1 MPEGASAISDTIYT
15 RRAEYHDP
23 ANAFAFQWSR
33 VPRRQFL
40 EERDRALDTATGTA
54 EILLDS
60 SDALEI
66 DYPATTPTLLCR
78 YLRLKSGGTHVTD
91 YAASGE
97 IYYVMS
103 GAGESRHGDDRI
115 AWAAGDIFCFPGG
128 GESTHTAGSDDA
140 LLFVTTN
147 EPLLSFERLRPPKKA
162 VIETVHYPAAEIAR
176 RLEAVYAR
184 ERSADEA
191 GRAILFSSP
200 ALGGC
205 TNMLPSINAAINTL
219 EPGGDQRPH
228 RHNGV
233 AITLAIQCEGVYS
246 MIEDQRVDWS
256 MDAAMITP
264 PAELHAHHN
273 RGKARMV
280 SLVIQDE
287 ALHYYTRTP
296 GFSWD

>member
-1 MPEGASAISDTIYT
+1 MPEGVSAASDTIYT

-40 EERDRALDTATGTA
+40 DERDRALDPATRTA

-78 YLRLKSGGTHVTD
+78 YLRLESGGAHVSR

-103 GAGESRHGDDRI
+103 GAGESRNGGDRI
-115 AWAAGDIFCFPGG
+115 AWTAGDIFCFPGG
-128 GESTHTAGSDDA
+128 GETNHTAGDADA
-140 LLFVTTN
+140 LLFVVTN
-147 EPLLSFERLRPPKKA
+147 EPLLSFERLRPPEKA

-176 RLEAVYAR
+176 HLEAVFAR
-184 ERSADEA
+184 ERGAQEA

-205 TNMLPSINAAINTL
+205 TNMLPSINVAINTL

-233 AITLAIQCEGVYS
+233 AVTLAIQGEGVYS

-256 MDAAMITP
+256 TNAAMITP